1 MEARVE
7 CKSKRRCRKH
17 ERVAR
22 YGTGFRTVRHGD
34 AVAHLG
40 ATQLTLHRNDDER
53 LSPLLG
59 PQPFAGGIGLIM
71 RPRDTQSASLSRETT
86 RRMHVPFRPQTAE
99 WESSRKSGD
108 FAMMRTLKCCRFSD
122 KLSPIQ
128 VLIVVG
134 GAVSVG
140 IVTSRYPSLP

>member
-1 MEARVE
+1 MQEQETVP
-7 CKSKRRCRKH
+7 KH

-22 YGTGFRTVRHGD
+22 YGTDFRTVRHGD

-86 RRMHVPFRPQTAE
+86 RRMRVPFCPQTAE
-99 WESSRKSGD
+99 RESSRKSGD
-108 FAMMRTLKCCRFSD
+108 FAAIMRTLKCCKFSD

-128 VLIVVG
+128 FVTVVG